1 MTAINHF
8 NLQGNSDVP
17 VIRSIR
23 HPRGS
28 SIEVFAEENFAD
40 MGSFFSEYVEAD
52 SEFED
57 FDKEDTICTTFRFQ
71 GVDEDETADGV
82 LTRPM
87 PQKSLEFL
95 YQECPHDVAQLHDYW
110 VPE

>member
-1 MTAINHF
+1 MLLLLLNYQKHSK
-8 NLQGNSDVP
+8 LRRGHVP
-17 VIRSIR
+17 I
-23 HPRGS
+23 H
-28 SIEVFAEENFAD
+28 E
-40 MGSFFSEYVEAD
+40 
-52 SEFED
+52 
-57 FDKEDTICTTFRFQ
+57 Q
-71 GVDEDETADGV
+71 ADGV